1 MAAYGQDMGGN
12 QIFVSIRRGKEYPP
26 QVVDIRYVYECGFML
41 CWRMRRSCVSMYVW
55 VKSVCYGG
63 KRNRHWNG
71 ERSNCCGDRRYVT
84 RLWYW
89 CM

>member
-55 VKSVCYGG
+55 VKSVC
-63 KRNRHWNG
+63 
-71 ERSNCCGDRRYVT
+71 V
-84 RLWYW
+84 LWW
-89 CM
+89 KEEPALEWREE

>member
-41 CWRMRRSCVSMYVW
+41 CWRMRRSCVSMYV
-55 VKSVCYGG
+55 CM
-63 KRNRHWNG
+63 G
-71 ERSNCCGDRRYVT
+71 EECV
-84 RLWYW
+84 LWW
-89 CM
+89 KEEPALEWREE